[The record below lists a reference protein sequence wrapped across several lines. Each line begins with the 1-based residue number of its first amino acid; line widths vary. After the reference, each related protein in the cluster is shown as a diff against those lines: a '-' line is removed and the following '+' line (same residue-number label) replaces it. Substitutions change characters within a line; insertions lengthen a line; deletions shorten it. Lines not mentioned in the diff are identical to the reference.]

1 MYLSV
6 QLQKRDITGQTCW
19 TMTSNK
25 YIESIVKN
33 AEEQLK
39 PSGRQL
45 PTNCITPLKSGYQ
58 PELDTSEPLKSN
70 EITAYQEIIG
80 ELR

>member
-1 MYLSV
+1 MYLGA
-6 QLQKRDITGQTCW
+6 QLQKRDITGQACW

-25 YIESIVKN
+25 YIELIVKN
-33 AEEQLK
+33 AEERLK
-39 PSGRQL
+39 PSGSHL

-58 PELDTSEPLKSN
+58 PELDISEPLKSD

-80 ELR
+80 EL